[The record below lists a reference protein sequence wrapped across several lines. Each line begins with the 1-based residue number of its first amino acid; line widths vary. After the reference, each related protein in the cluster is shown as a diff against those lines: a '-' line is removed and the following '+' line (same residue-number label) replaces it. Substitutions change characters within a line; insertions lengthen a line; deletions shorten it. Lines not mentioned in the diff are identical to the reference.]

1 VHNAFLEEPLSGTLI
16 IKRLQSKIIQKS
28 LGAFKSM
35 DLNRV
40 GKKPEGEELDFINN
54 YII

>member
-1 VHNAFLEEPLSGTLI
+1 
-16 IKRLQSKIIQKS
+16 

-35 DLNRV
+35 GLNRV
-40 GKKPEGEELDFINN
+40 GKKPEGEEPDFINN